1 MEKDFFSLDYKEQ
14 SEILVKVIM
23 HLLLNVGFT
32 NADDAMAILKVL
44 VNRELR
50 DE

>member
-1 MEKDFFSLDYKEQ
+1 MEKDFFNLDYKEQ
-14 SEILVKVIM
+14 SEILLKVIM
-23 HLLLNVGFT
+23 RLLLSAGFT
-32 NADDAMAILKVL
+32 NADDTMAILKVL

>member
-1 MEKDFFSLDYKEQ
+1 MEKDFFSLGYKEQ
-14 SEILVKVIM
+14 SEILLKVIM
-23 HLLLNVGFT
+23 HLLFGVGIT
-32 NADDAMAILKVL
+32 NTDDAMAIFKVL